1 MHVCPQVT
9 KNSKQNL
16 TMQFHHYILKK
27 IRNYVP
33 LLADLAMA
41 FAAHILTS
49 GRVGMMA
56 SPGGG
61 SSFSDSSFLP
71 EENI

>member
-1 MHVCPQVT
+1 
-9 KNSKQNL
+9 
-16 TMQFHHYILKK
+16 
-27 IRNYVP
+27 
-33 LLADLAMA
+33 MA

-71 EENI
+71 EEYIWKQNWTGQAYVYRLC